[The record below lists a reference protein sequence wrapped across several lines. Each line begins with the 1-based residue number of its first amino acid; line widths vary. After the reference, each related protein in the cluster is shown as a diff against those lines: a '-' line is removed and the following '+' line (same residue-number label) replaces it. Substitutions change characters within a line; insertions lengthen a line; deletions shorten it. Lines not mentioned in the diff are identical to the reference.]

1 MTQRTMREIWE
12 TSRGYM
18 QLMVTEFAY
27 DIYLKPLRPV
37 SWENGVLTLAAP
49 SERVR
54 EWCAVRMNRMI
65 EREISLEA
73 GRSIKVNYVLE
84 GVERAN

>member
-1 MTQRTMREIWE
+1 MMAQRTMREIWE

-27 DIYLKPLRPV
+27 DIYLKPLKPV
-37 SWENGVLTLAAP
+37 SWENGVLTMAAP

-73 GRSIKVNYVLE
+73 GRSVKVIYVTE
-84 GVERAN
+84 GEVSC